1 MRPKYTLLLILA
13 IVSVTFMTVLF
24 SQKAPLQMACDKKVP
39 CKKTCKETI
48 PEKDSGGG
56 DEMFS
61 GSMNHLIVSTIR

>member
-24 SQKAPLQMACDKKVP
+24 SQKAPLQMACDKK
-39 CKKTCKETI
+39 TCKETI